1 MTAKGD
7 ETNMKLFIIFAAAER
22 EAKALYQEFKSQCSI
37 ASSRNE
43 CMQALDVSW
52 NKPFKA
58 HVTEQYDDWLANG
71 IHQYIPGRNMKP
83 APTLKV
89 VDPSC

>member
-1 MTAKGD
+1 
-7 ETNMKLFIIFAAAER
+7 MKPFIVFAAAKR

-43 CMQALDVSW
+43 CIQALDVSW
-52 NKPFKA
+52 NKLFKA
-58 HVTEQYDDWLANG
+58 HVTEQYDGWLANG
-71 IHQYIPGRNMKP
+71 IHEYIPGRNMKP